1 MKNGTFAA
9 PSTVIRPCY
18 RIPFGKHAARLHRQC
33 RMALDCEPVAPDV
46 VGIAKRRVGIA
57 LDPGKDHR
65 GVCAGFFEQQDIA
78 SPGSVPIRDGRQL
91 FDIEGDCADPILGQ
105 RRAVTQHDCDR
116 LADIA
121 HAVCRDHRLQEALRA
136 GQGQKTQRDARHHA
150 DVFSRDDGAHP
161 SYGKRGGGV
170 DGGDE
175 AVRDGAAQD
184 GRMQHALALQIADEL
199 AAAAQKAQILDPLDR
214 AADIPVRPDHG
225 LSAFR

>member
-1 MKNGTFAA
+1 
-9 PSTVIRPCY
+9 
-18 RIPFGKHAARLHRQC
+18 
-33 RMALDCEPVAPDV
+33 MALDCEPVAPDV

-91 FDIEGDCADPILGQ
+91 FDIERDRADPVLGQ
-105 RRAVTQHDCDR
+105 RRAVSQHDCDR

-136 GQGQKTQRDARHHA
+136 GQGQKTKRDARHHA
-150 DVFSRDDGAHP
+150 DVFRRDDGAHP

-175 AVRDGAAQD
+175 AVRNGAAQD

-199 AAAAQKAQILDPLDR
+199 AAAAQKA
-214 AADIPVRPDHG
+214 
-225 LSAFR
+225 